1 MKRFSRLL
9 LDNELSQ
16 HVDGVRQVVELVKK
30 TGEMFGLRRKKKEDG
45 NHQTKQPRGQITAIL
60 DTELFGFAKYIE
72 L

>member
-30 TGEMFGLRRKKKEDG
+30 TGEMFGLRRKKKE